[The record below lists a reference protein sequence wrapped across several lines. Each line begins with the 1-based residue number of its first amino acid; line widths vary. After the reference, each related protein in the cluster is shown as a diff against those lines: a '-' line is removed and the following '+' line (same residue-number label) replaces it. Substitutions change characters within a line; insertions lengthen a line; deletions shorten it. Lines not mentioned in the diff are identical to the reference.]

1 MRRAGTLGGAKESG
15 ENTCLGGSERMLK
28 STPWR
33 RMAEEDIQ
41 SGGVIHSGAR
51 GR

>member
-1 MRRAGTLGGAKESG
+1 MRRAGTLGVAKESG
-15 ENTCLGGSERMLK
+15 ENTCLGRSERMVK
-28 STPWR
+28 STPLR
-33 RMAEEDIQ
+33 RMVEEDLQ